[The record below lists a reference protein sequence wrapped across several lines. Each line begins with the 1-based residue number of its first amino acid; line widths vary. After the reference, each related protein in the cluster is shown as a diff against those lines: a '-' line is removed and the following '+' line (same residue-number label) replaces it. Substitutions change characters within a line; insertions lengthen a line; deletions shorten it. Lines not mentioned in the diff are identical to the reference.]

1 MFHSGV
7 YAGKYKL
14 GLLGLVY
21 VSSDYSSAYLVG
33 SLVSLAVLVIIYWL
47 VKPVGKIEMK
57 T

>member
-33 SLVSLAVLVIIYWL
+33 SLASLAVLVIIYWV